1 MDKCPHCGSTSAFIY
16 NATLVT
22 SRMGEWGMKVDEEI
36 RVESSVFPKTVKCSD
51 CGKRVPWDVAHGL
64 AVEHNVQRTASKHP
78 LAEVADQLDVLADRV
93 SSATRRR

>member
-51 CGKRVPWDVAHGL
+51 CGKRVNFDLAHGV
-64 AVEHNVQRTASKHP
+64 AVEQNVQRTASKHP
-78 LAEVADQLDVLADRV
+78 LAEVADQLDALANRV
-93 SSATRRR
+93 SASIRRR